1 MTATEQQVISGLE
14 GVLAFESSVA
24 FIDGPNGTLN
34 YRGYNIHDF
43 AETRSFE
50 DVVFLL
56 WNARWPDEAESRTF
70 SDELKALRALPDAVV
85 QTLRLLP
92 LDQMNPIAAL
102 RTAVSVFGSL
112 DPLQDSIEPEATLSK
127 AMNLTANMATMVAA
141 IHRMAEGRDPIE
153 PDTRLSHAE
162 NYLLMLN
169 GERPDEQSTKA
180 MDASLVLYAEHETN
194 ASTFATRVAVST
206 LTDLYSATLA
216 GLAALKGPLH
226 GGAVDEA
233 MRLFMDI
240 GSVEGADPY
249 ISESLAQRRKVAGF
263 GHRVYRTRDP
273 RAEHLDR
280 LAKELGERRG
290 DTRWYDIAVEVERL
304 MMDKLGQ
311 KGRTDIR
318 ANVDYFAAIALYHLG
333 FPLSL
338 QTSFVASSRI
348 AGWSAHAMEQYAAN
362 RLIRPRAKYTG
373 QLNQPMPTNQD

>member
-24 FIDGPNGTLN
+24 YIDGPNGTLN

-50 DVVFLL
+50 DVAFLL
-56 WNARWPDEAESRTF
+56 WNARWPDAAESRSF
-70 SDELKALRALPDAVV
+70 ADELRALRALPDAVV

-92 LDQMNPIAAL
+92 LDQMNPMAAL

-112 DPLQDSIEPEATLSK
+112 DPLQDSIEPEANLSK
-127 AMNLTANMATMVAA
+127 AKNLTANMATMVAA
-141 IHRMAEGRDPIE
+141 IHRMAHGKEPIG
-153 PDTRLSHAE
+153 PDSRLSHAE
-162 NYLLMLN
+162 NYLYMLN
-169 GERPDEQSTKA
+169 GEWSPEDARA
-180 MDASLVLYAEHETN
+180 MSAALVLYAEHETN
-194 ASTFATRVAVST
+194 ASTFTTRAAVST
-206 LTDLYSATLA
+206 LTDLYSAVLA
-216 GLAALKGPLH
+216 GMAALKGPLH

-233 MRLFMDI
+233 MRLFMEI

-249 ISESLAQRRKVAGF
+249 ISEALAQRRKVAGF

-304 MMDKLGQ
+304 MTEKLGQ

-348 AGWSAHAMEQYAAN
+348 AGWCAHAMEQYAAN

-373 QLNQPMPTNQD
+373 LLNQPMPEAG

>member
-1 MTATEQQVISGLE
+1 MTAEAQVISGLE

-43 AETRSFE
+43 AETASFE

-56 WNARWPDEAESRTF
+56 WNARWPDRSESQTF
-70 SDELKALRALPDAVV
+70 ADELKALRALPEAVV
-85 QTLRLLP
+85 ETLRLLP
-92 LDQMNPIAAL
+92 LRECNPMAAL
-102 RTAVSVFGSL
+102 RTAVSVFGTL
-112 DPLQDSIEPEATLSK
+112 DPNQDSIEPDANLSK

-141 IHRMAEGRDPIE
+141 IHRLAHGKDPIE
-153 PDTRLSHAE
+153 PDLNLDHAE
-162 NYLLMLN
+162 NYLYMLN
-169 GERPDEQSTKA
+169 GERPDAASARA
-180 MDASLVLYAEHETN
+180 MRTSLVLYAEHETN

-206 LTDLYSATLA
+206 LTDLYSAITA
-216 GLAALKGPLH
+216 GMAALKGPLH

-233 MRLFMDI
+233 MKLFMEI

-249 ISESLAQRRKVAGF
+249 ITEALTQRRKIAGF

-273 RAEHLDR
+273 RAEHLDKMAR
-280 LAKELGERRG
+280 EISERKG
-290 DTRWYDIAVEVERL
+290 DTRWYDIAVDVERL
-304 MMDKLGQ
+304 MKEKMAQ
-311 KGRTDIR
+311 KGRTDIS

-348 AGWSAHAMEQYAAN
+348 AGWCAHAFEQYAAN

-373 QLNQPMPTNQD
+373 QLNQPMPR